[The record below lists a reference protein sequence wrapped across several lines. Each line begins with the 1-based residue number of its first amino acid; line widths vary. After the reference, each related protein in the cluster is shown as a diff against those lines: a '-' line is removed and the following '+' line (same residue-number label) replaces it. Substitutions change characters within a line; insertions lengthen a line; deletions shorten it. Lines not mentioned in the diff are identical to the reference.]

1 MKKIAMLLA
10 LMLCVMMAGTAMAAE
25 SIDARETEVPADGSD
40 GRTYTLRIA
49 PYRTYYAFL
58 TDEFRNDIKEHIK
71 KTFGSENYKYMYF
84 DAWSLD
90 EGEEIEVPH
99 RVDKLTKEFDA
110 SFFGERGI
118 EQFMAF
124 YYNGSK
130 VEDYEAGK
138 LADYTTAVVDGK
150 KKVRVVFDHLTPV
163 VFAWIPGEPEYGPA
177 VAAPLQAPDMPN
189 TGDNSSLPGLFILLG
204 MSAAAFGAMKMRRRE
219 N

>member
-10 LMLCVMMAGTAMAAE
+10 LMLCVMMAGTAMAADN
-25 SIDARETEVPADGSD
+25 IYARETEVPADGSN
-40 GRTYTLRIA
+40 GRTYTLRIS
-49 PYRTYYAFL
+49 PYETYYAFL
-58 TDEFRNDIKEHIK
+58 TNEFSDDIKKHIK
-71 KTFGSENYKYMYF
+71 ETFGSENYKYMYF

-90 EGEEIEVPH
+90 EDGIIEVP
-99 RVDKLTKEFDA
+99 RDVAELTKEFDA

-124 YYNGSK
+124 YYSGNTS
-130 VEDYEAGK
+130 EDYKPGK

-150 KKVRVVFDHLTPV
+150 KKVRVVFNHLTPV

-177 VAAPLQAPDMPN
+177 VAAPLQAPDMPS
-189 TGDNSSLPGLFILLG
+189 TGDSSSLPGLFILLG
-204 MSAAAFGAMKMRRRE
+204 MSIAAMGAMKLRRRE